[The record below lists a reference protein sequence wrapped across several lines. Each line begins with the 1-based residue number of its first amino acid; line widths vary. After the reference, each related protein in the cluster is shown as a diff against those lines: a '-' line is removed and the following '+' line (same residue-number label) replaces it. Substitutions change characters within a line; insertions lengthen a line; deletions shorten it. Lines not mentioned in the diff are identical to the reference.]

1 MESTTAYDQLAKGS
15 LVMLL
20 YDWIGDYPDPD
31 NFLSPLLGCEQSRAN
46 RCLKGN
52 SALSGSF
59 WTEPG
64 LQQAL
69 IRSTELEGQPRV
81 ALLQTIQRRVAAAS
95 PYLPVWLMAPVAW
108 SGPGVSRPSYD
119 GSGRVQLG
127 DLQQERKPE
136 PARPREARR

>member
-1 MESTTAYDQLAKGS
+1 M
-15 LVMLL
+15 
-20 YDWIGDYPDPD
+20 
-31 NFLSPLLGCEQSRAN
+31 
-46 RCLKGN
+46 
-52 SALSGSF
+52 
-59 WTEPG
+59 
-64 LQQAL
+64 
-69 IRSTELEGQPRV
+69 

-127 DLQQERKPE
+127 DLQQERKQE